1 MDNKGI
7 GRYTQPLTQGAA
19 PQRAPG
25 APAPAAPQV
34 APSAPR
40 VQGRDLLTDEER
52 GYLEMLFPGATAAD
66 TYGGKGNTP
75 APTGSI
81 VDRKG

>member
-1 MDNKGI
+1 
-7 GRYTQPLTQGAA
+7 
-19 PQRAPG
+19 
-25 APAPAAPQV
+25 V